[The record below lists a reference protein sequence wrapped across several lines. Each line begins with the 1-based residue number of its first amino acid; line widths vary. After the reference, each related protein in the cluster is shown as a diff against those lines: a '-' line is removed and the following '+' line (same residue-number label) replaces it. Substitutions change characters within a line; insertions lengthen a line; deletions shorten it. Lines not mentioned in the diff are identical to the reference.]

1 MSTVKSSRRAWDQV
15 RKLVTAHPNPQGIS
29 IPRGSLPHPRDAGAR
44 PGTTWPVGQIADYAI
59 EGSPGE
65 PPLAIR
71 EFPDR
76 WEVFIETAR
85 VTSQAFDTVG
95 SEPPMAMF
103 VGAAM
108 LGGSIGSSVSNKRS
122 GMIVGVALGLLF
134 AAALA
139 TVIEDKDVRHR
150 KILTKRR
157 KASDR

>member
-15 RKLVTAHPNPQGIS
+15 RELVASHPDPRGIS

-85 VTSQAFDTVG
+85 LTSQALDAVG
-95 SEPPMAMF
+95 SEPSMAMF

-122 GMIVGVALGLLF
+122 GMIVGAALGLLF

-139 TVIEDKDVRHR
+139 TAIEDKNVRR
-150 KILTKRR
+150 RMIRTKRR
-157 KASDR
+157 QA